1 MISLEHLVKIYNP
14 GSGSEVTAVKDVS
27 YTFEDGIF
35 YSIVGKSGSGKSTL
49 LNMIGTVDTATS
61 GDIIV
66 NEENIFHMKTNEK
79 ALYRRRNIGF
89 VYQSF
94 HLLAMLTVKENIMFP
109 FVLDHKKG
117 YKDKD
122 FDNNYFEEMIGIL
135 GLETMLDRRPEQ
147 LSGGQQQ
154 RVAIARAMINKPA
167 YILADE
173 PTGNL
178 DSETSSQVME
188 FLINCV
194 KKFYQTLILVTHD
207 EEIAEQADVLLKM
220 KDGKLYDRQKG

>member
-1 MISLEHLVKIYNP
+1 MISLKNLVKKYNP
-14 GSGSEVTAVKDVS
+14 ESNGEVIAVNDIS

-35 YSIVGKSGSGKSTL
+35 YSIIGKSGSGKSTL

-61 GDIIV
+61 GDVIV
-66 NEENIFHMKTNEK
+66 NEKNILNVKTNDK

-94 HLLAMLTVKENIMFP
+94 HLLAMLTVKENIILP

-122 FDNNYFEEMIGIL
+122 FDQDYFAEMIQM
-135 GLETMLDRRPEQ
+135 LELEPLLNRKPEQ

-178 DSETSSQVME
+178 DSETSSQVMK

-194 KKFYQTLILVTHD
+194 KRFHQTLILVTHD
-207 EEIAEQADVLLKM
+207 EEIAKEADVLLEM
-220 KDGKLYDRQKG
+220 KDGKLYSR

>member
-1 MISLEHLVKIYNP
+1 MISLEHLVKKYNP
-14 GSGSEVTAVKDVS
+14 ESNGEVIAVNDVS

-49 LNMIGTVDTATS
+49 LNMIGTIDTATS

-66 NEENIFHMKTNEK
+66 NGENIFCMKANEK

-94 HLLAMLTVKENIMFP
+94 HLLAMLTVKENIMLP

-117 YKDKD
+117 YKDKN
-122 FDNNYFEEMIGIL
+122 FDKNYFNKMIEM
-135 GLETMLDRRPEQ
+135 LELEPMLDRRPEQ

-178 DSETSSQVME
+178 DSETSSQVMA
-188 FLINCV
+188 FLVNCV
-194 KKFYQTLILVTHD
+194 KKFHQTLVLVTHD
-207 EEIAEQADVLLKM
+207 EEIAKQADVLLKM
-220 KDGKLYDRQKG
+220 KDGKLYNRQKG